1 MIFDNNF
8 VPAPVG
14 NGGTLIDAVLKLR
27 LSQGRWTPDSAA
39 QGGTIDI
46 DLNHDPAIKPER
58 LTMPPSQQDLKYQAM
73 LKGPPLTEVI
83 FRSPESQQI
92 AKLIIDIE
100 KWDEEVA
107 LTYNGGRGPTLKAK
121 ADLIKMAQCDVVSK
135 HPWATLLYM
144 IESIPLMPVWQT
156 DYAASWGA
164 RRIGIYV
171 PRAVA
176 LELVEHAES
185 EMPDDDALVR
195 IAMRDIGA

>member
-1 MIFDNNF
+1 MIFANNF
-8 VPAPVG
+8 VPVPVG
-14 NGGTLIDAVLKLR
+14 SGGTLIDAVLKLR
-27 LSQGRWTPDSAA
+27 LSQGRWTPESAA

-107 LTYNGGRGPTLKAK
+107 LIYEGGRDPSIAVD
-121 ADLIKMAQCDVVSK
+121 ARLIQKAQCGIVSEY
-135 HPWATLLYM
+135 PWATLRYM
-144 IESIPLMPVWQT
+144 IESIPLMPVWQSN
-156 DYAASWGA
+156 YAASWGA
-164 RRIGIYV
+164 RRISIYV

-176 LELVEHAES
+176 LELVQHAEF
-185 EMPDDDALVR
+185 EMPDNNALVR